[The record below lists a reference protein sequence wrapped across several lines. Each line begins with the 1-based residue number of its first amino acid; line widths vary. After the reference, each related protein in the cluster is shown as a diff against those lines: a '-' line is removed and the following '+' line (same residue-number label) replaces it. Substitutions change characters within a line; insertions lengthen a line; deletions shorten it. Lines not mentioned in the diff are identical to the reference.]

1 MIANEQKNEPEVLQ
15 QAVPSHEI
23 KQLTKRL
30 HALEEQLANM
40 KNEGVQQAP
49 PKEQRKPMAK
59 QQSTFKVPHEQI
71 RTVLDNAGK
80 AEIVKVR
87 NEWANFLE
95 QLKAANPQAH
105 ATIQHT
111 NPAAAS
117 NDALIVAFKYEIH
130 CSLFMDHK
138 SLAESILAN
147 VLSNHVRIIPIPEE
161 NWLQVREDYIQN
173 KGKSQSVDDEGQAE
187 EEGEVEQ

>member
-1 MIANEQKNEPEVLQ
+1 VDVKWIQNAIVQLTECEQQIKWTTSPKVFVEVALLIIANEQKNEQESVQ
-15 QAVPSHEI
+15 QAVSSSEV
-23 KQLTKRL
+23 KQLTERL
-30 HALEEQLANM
+30 QALEQQLERVKEN
-40 KNEGVQQAP
+40 GVQEATQ
-49 PKEQRKPMAK
+49 KERRKPAPK
-59 QQSTFKVPHEQI
+59 PQSTFKVPHEQI

-117 NDALIVAFKYEIH
+117 NDALIVAFK
-130 CSLFMDHK
+130 
-138 SLAESILAN
+138 
-147 VLSNHVRIIPIPEE
+147 
-161 NWLQVREDYIQN
+161 
-173 KGKSQSVDDEGQAE
+173 
-187 EEGEVEQ
+187 